1 ELAVIGQAFDAGAPL
16 LVSDAGRRTPA
27 LAARLGMQAALLVP
41 LARDGERAGLLVV
54 GFGKAAAAGSVVAD
68 AAETADA
75 FLTALELFRLRESQQ
90 LERDVRQLMKEFAE
104 SLAATLN
111 LGAGLDIFCHGTN
124 RLFGADRTSVWIHDR
139 RARHLVPRAS
149 SDPEHVSG
157 CAPVSADD
165 PLAAAAAATRGAR
178 AATLAPEPAAK
189 TSTLTIPLRGTR
201 RALGTI
207 VCDGVRVEPARE
219 LALLDRA
226 DELGRQL
233 SSA

>member
-54 GFGKAAAAGSVVAD
+54 GFGKSAAAGSVVAD

-139 RARHLVPRAS
+139 RARSLVLQAS
-149 SDPEHVSG
+149 SDTGDVVRGVRISIDDT
-157 CAPVSADD
+157 SA
-165 PLAAAAAATRGAR
+165 
-178 AATLAPEPAAK
+178 PAAIAMRR
-189 TSTLTIPLRGTR
+189 TRAETVPASDEDVTALVTVPLRG
-201 RALGTI
+201 
-207 VCDGVRVEPARE
+207 
-219 LALLDRA
+219 
-226 DELGRQL
+226 
-233 SSA
+233 